1 MENPKARFCDLH
13 ACSHVVVQS
22 NYTFA
27 TKRHMEDNKH
37 CRSYFAQSIMNTRA
51 HKEMKRDEI
60 VNCTVLAP
68 SAPLFLENNE

>member
-1 MENPKARFCDLH
+1 MENLKARFCDLH

-22 NYTFA
+22 YYTFA

-51 HKEMKRDEI
+51 HKRNENEI
-60 VNCTVLAP
+60 
-68 SAPLFLENNE
+68 NEER